1 MTAPRILSCAVVT
14 LVALTACT
22 SAPGDPVVGP
32 PTAGGVVGAGEGS
45 GGPAS
50 SPEPGD
56 PGVSPGA
63 VALTADEYRTEL
75 QEARDPIRDA
85 VKRLAGTGGLKTLGK
100 QLDRT
105 TTAVDGAV
113 TRLGALS
120 PPAEVK
126 AQHDGYVAALRDLSA
141 SFGGARQDAASQQL
155 CTGPAVLANMG
166 KEGSLSAVE
175 RAAGAL
181 SGYPASVISVKA
193 PKERDRRL
201 SNGSFVASE
210 SRSGR
215 GSLELRNGTAQD
227 AVVILVRGG
236 RKAVSVYV
244 RKKSKFK
251 IQGVRDGNY
260 KIYYTF
266 GEDWDSKA
274 RTFTR
279 SCDFQQFGKSVR
291 FTTTRTATHIR
302 WSVWTITLH
311 SVVGG
316 NVKPKK
322 INPNDFPG

>member
-32 PTAGGVVGAGEGS
+32 PTAGGVVGVGEDAGN
-45 GGPAS
+45 PTS
-50 SPEPGD
+50 SAD

-63 VALTADEYRTEL
+63 VALTADEYRAKLE
-75 QEARDPIRDA
+75 EARDPIRDA
-85 VKRLAGTGGLKTLGK
+85 VKRLAGTGGLKTLGR
-100 QLDRT
+100 QLQQT

-113 TRLGALS
+113 VRLAALS

-126 AQHDGYVAALRDLSA
+126 VQHDGYVEALRNLSA
-141 SFGGARQDAASQQL
+141 AFGGARQDAASQQL
-155 CTGPAVLANMG
+155 CTGPAVLTNMG
-166 KEGSLSAVE
+166 DEGVLSAVE
-175 RAAGAL
+175 RAADAL

-193 PKERDRRL
+193 AKERDRRL
-201 SNGSFVASE
+201 SNGSFIASE

-215 GSLELRNGTAQD
+215 GSLELRNGSPRD
-227 AVVILVRGG
+227 AVVVMVRGG
-236 RKAVSVYV
+236 RKVVSVYV
-244 RKKSKFK
+244 RKKAKFK

-279 SCDFQQFGKSVR
+279 KCDFEQFGKSVR

-311 SVVGG
+311 SVIGG

-322 INPNDFPG
+322 INPGDFPS